1 MELENKKVVLIG
13 GSHGMGLGTAKIA
26 SAAGAEVILVGR
38 GNDQLLSV
46 KETLGPKTR
55 AVAGD
60 LTLPDMFPDWL
71 EEIGKFDHLFISASP
86 GGESSFKSAY
96 PTIESSY
103 LYGKFWYT
111 FIFLQ
116 KAINYINPG
125 GSITLMSGGF
135 AVRPHPDYAL
145 VTVAFAATEALAK
158 AMAVSLAP
166 IRVNAIRPTFIDK
179 EGDHTATNKNITCFM
194 GTNHNVG
201 QAVIFL
207 MTNPYMTGQ
216 VLDVDG
222 GAAIAGFTSAYT

>member
-26 SAAGAEVILVGR
+26 SAAGAEVVLVGR
-38 GNDQLLSV
+38 NNEQLLSV

-55 AVAGD
+55 AVTGD
-60 LTLPDMFPDWL
+60 LTLPDTYAAWL

-116 KAINYINPG
+116 QAINYINPG

-179 EGDHTATNKNITCFM
+179 EGDHTATNKNITGFM

-207 MTNPYMTGQ
+207 MTNAYMTGQ

-222 GAAIAGFTSAYT
+222 GAGII

>member
-26 SAAGAEVILVGR
+26 SAAGAEVVLVGR
-38 GNDQLLSV
+38 SNEQLLSV

-55 AVAGD
+55 TVVGD
-60 LTLPDMFPDWL
+60 LTLPDTYAAWL
-71 EEIGKFDHLFISASP
+71 EEIGQFDHLFISASP
-86 GGESSFKSAY
+86 GGESGFKTTY
-96 PTIESSY
+96 PDIESSY

-116 KAINYINPG
+116 QAINYINPG

-166 IRVNAIRPTFIDK
+166 IRVNAVRPTFIDK
-179 EGDHTATNKNITCFM
+179 EGDHTATNKNVTGFM
-194 GTNHNVG
+194 GTNHHVG

-207 MTNPYMTGQ
+207 MTNAYMTGQ

-222 GAAIAGFTSAYT
+222 GAGII

>member
-26 SAAGAEVILVGR
+26 SAAGAEVVLVGR
-38 GNDQLLSV
+38 GKEQLLSV
-46 KETLGPKTR
+46 KETLGLKTS
-55 AVAGD
+55 VVEGD
-60 LTLPDMFPDWL
+60 LTLPDTYPAWL

-86 GGESSFKSAY
+86 GGESSFKSTY

-103 LYGKFWYT
+103 LYGKFWCT
-111 FIFLQ
+111 FLFLQ
-116 KAINYINPG
+116 QAINYINPG

-135 AVRPHPDYAL
+135 AIRPHPDYAL
-145 VTVAFAATEALAK
+145 VTVAFAATEGLAK

-166 IRVNAIRPTFIDK
+166 IRVNAVRPTFIDK
-179 EGDHTATNKNITCFM
+179 EGEHTATTKNVTGFM

-222 GAAIAGFTSAYT
+222 GAGII

>member
-26 SAAGAEVILVGR
+26 SSAGAEVVLVGR
-38 GNDQLLSV
+38 GNEQLLAV

-60 LTLPDMFPDWL
+60 LTLPDTYPAWL

-116 KAINYINPG
+116 QAINYINPG

-179 EGDHTATNKNITCFM
+179 EGDHTATNKNITGFM

-201 QAVIFL
+201 QTVIFL

-222 GAAIAGFTSAYT
+222 GAGII